1 MLTVITKT
9 NPPTNTRGAR
19 ITVKSNNFKTVF
31 TGGMPGDTP
40 REYHARAIDEHIQ
53 LRAIKRREELKGSG
67 VTCNGYQI
75 VSPQVFTPD
84 CSGYVVIVEEV

>member
-9 NPPTNTRGAR
+9 NPATNDRGAR

-53 LRAIKRREELKGSG
+53 LRAIKRREELKGSA
-67 VTCNGYQI
+67 VTCNGYEI

-84 CSGYVVIVEEV
+84 CSGYVVIIKEL

>member
-1 MLTVITKT
+1 MFTVITKF

-40 REYHARAIDEHIQ
+40 REYHARAIEEHIQ

-67 VTCNGYQI
+67 VRFDGYRI
-75 VSPQVFTPD
+75 ISEQVLMPD
-84 CSGYVVIVEEV
+84 LSGYVVIAEEV